1 VGGPD
6 TTGPLGDS
14 AAEFLRVFL
23 DHCAH
28 QSNYATSKTGA
39 PLDFVSFHAKGTP
52 TVENGHVQMGIRNQ
66 LAAIQR
72 GFEIVTSFP
81 EWRNTP
87 IILGESDPEGCA
99 ACSAQKHPESAYRN
113 GPRFAA
119 YTAAILNHYG
129 IEMVERCGGSLPH
142 CQPSQKLAQSA
153 FLVPNQSLNHENVL
167 SQQTKTF
174 CAPLKS

>member
-1 VGGPD
+1 MIRLVLRSVPQRYVGGPD

-14 AAEFLRVFL
+14 AAEFLHVFL

-28 QSNYATSKTGA
+28 QSNYATSKI
-39 PLDFVSFHAKGTP
+39 VSFHAKGTP
-52 TVENGHVQMGIRNQ
+52 SVENGHVQMGMRSQ
-66 LAAIQR
+66 LAAIRR

-113 GPRFAA
+113 GPLFAA
-119 YTAAILNHYG
+119 YTAILNQIDTELEWRHRD
-129 IEMVERCGGSLPH
+129 E
-142 CQPSQKLAQSA
+142 A
-153 FLVPNQSLNHENVL
+153 
-167 SQQTKTF
+167 
-174 CAPLKS
+174 